1 MFTDQ
6 GLLVIAKYAYSYA

>member
-6 GLLVIAKYAYSYA
+6 GLLVIAKYAYA